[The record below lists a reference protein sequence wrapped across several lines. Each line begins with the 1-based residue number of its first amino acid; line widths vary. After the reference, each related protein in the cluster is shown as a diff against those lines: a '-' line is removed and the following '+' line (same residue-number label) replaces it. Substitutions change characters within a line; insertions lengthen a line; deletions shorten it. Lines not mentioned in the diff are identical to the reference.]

1 MSALMAFVQF
11 RFRFKVMA
19 FLVEGNVRIENI
31 KLCEGLEKKQT
42 NQMVMCEKT
51 FPILIALL
59 Q

>member
-1 MSALMAFVQF
+1 MAFVQF